1 MNRFE
6 GRTAVV
12 TGAAAGIGLATA
24 RRLASEGAA
33 VACLDVSAE
42 GAEKAASEISGQGPK
57 AAGIACD
64 VSNPSSVRQAI
75 EAAADQLG
83 EPDILCNIAGIG
95 RFYNTLDLSPEDW
108 NRIIAVNLTGTFLV
122 SQAVLPYMLDRGG
135 VIVNTASTSGLVAQ
149 PYQAAYCASKGG
161 VVMFT
166 KALALEYWDRRLR
179 VNAICPG
186 GVDTH
191 MIQDF
196 SVLPEGAS
204 FERITRYMSPLGFC
218 TPDEVAALFAY
229 VASEEARYMTGSII
243 SLDGGITL

>member
-6 GRTAVV
+6 GRTAIV

-33 VACLDVSAE
+33 VACLDISAD
-42 GAEKAASEISGQGPK
+42 GANQAAAAISSEGPK
-57 AAGIACD
+57 AAGFACD
-64 VSNPSSVRQAI
+64 VSDPESVKRAV
-75 EAAADQLG
+75 ESAADQLG
-83 EPDILCNIAGIG
+83 DPDILCNIAGVG
-95 RFYNTLDLSPEDW
+95 RFYHTHELKPEEW
-108 NRIIAVNLTGTFLV
+108 NRIISVNLTGTFLA

-135 VIVNTASTSGLVAQ
+135 VIINTASTSGLVAQ

-166 KALALEYWDRRLR
+166 KALALEYWDRQLR

-186 GVDTH
+186 GVDTQ
-191 MIQDF
+191 MVKEF

-204 FERITRYMSPLGFC
+204 FSRITRYMSPLGFC
-218 TPDEVAALFAY
+218 SPDEVAALFAY

>member
-1 MNRFE
+1 VNRFE
-6 GRTAVV
+6 GRTAVI
-12 TGAAAGIGLATA
+12 TGSASGIGLATA

-33 VACLDVSAE
+33 VACLDLSPE
-42 GAEKAASEISGQGPK
+42 GAQNAASEIS
-57 AAGIACD
+57 AAGHKATGIGCD
-64 VSNPSSVRQAI
+64 VSDPGSVKRAI
-75 EAAADQLG
+75 EEAAGQVG

-95 RFYNTLDLSPEDW
+95 RFYHTHELKPEEW

-149 PYQAAYCASKGG
+149 PWQAAYCASKGG

-166 KALALEYWDRRLR
+166 KALALEYWDRKLR

-186 GVDTH
+186 GVDTP
-191 MIQDF
+191 MVKEF
-196 SVLPEGAS
+196 SDLPPGAE
-204 FERITRYMSPLGFC
+204 FKRITRYISPLGFC
-218 TPDEVAALFAY
+218 SPDEIAALFAY

>member
-1 MNRFE
+1 MNRFD
-6 GRTAVV
+6 GRTAIV

-33 VACLDVSAE
+33 VACLDVSTE
-42 GAEKAASEISGQGPK
+42 GAENAAGEISSHGPK
-57 AAGIACD
+57 AAGISCD
-64 VSNPSSVRQAI
+64 VSNPESVRRAV
-75 EAAADQLG
+75 ESAADQLG
-83 EPDILCNIAGIG
+83 APDILCNIAGIG
-95 RFYNTLDLSPEDW
+95 RFYNTHEISPDEW
-108 NRIIAVNLTGTFLV
+108 SRIIAVNLTGTFLV
-122 SQAVLPYMLDRGG
+122 SQAVLPFMLDRGG
-135 VIVNTASTSGLVAQ
+135 VIINTASTSGLVAQ

-186 GVDTH
+186 GVETQ
-191 MIQDF
+191 MINDF

-204 FERITRYMSPLGFC
+204 FDRITRYMSPLGFC
-218 TPDEVAALFAY
+218 KPEEVAALFAY